1 MPIYRLPREFFFPPP
16 EDAEP
21 SGLLAIGGGL
31 EPQRLILAYSQ
42 GIFPWYSEGQPI
54 LWFSPDPRF
63 VLVPE
68 DFHMS
73 RSLKKR
79 IKKRDFVVTFDQD
92 FSSVIKQCSKVPR
105 PGQSGTWITNEMID
119 AYEKLHQL
127 GIAHSVEVYLDKV
140 LVGGLY
146 GICLGNIYFGESM
159 FALVSDASKVGF
171 SYLVRQLELWGM
183 KVDTHSEPGARPRF
197 SCRKVQPAL
206 LALVPRTRTQS
217 WPRDPNTPMQT
228 LRNGHKNTYVDS
240 M

>member
-1 MPIYRLPREFFFPPP
+1 MPIYRLPREFFFPSP

-63 VLVPE
+63 VLLPE

-105 PGQSGTWITNEMID
+105 VGQSGTWITDDMID

-146 GICLGNIYFGESM
+146 GICLGNMYFGESM

-171 SYLVRQLELWGM
+171 SYLVRQLESWGIEM
-183 KVDTHSEPGARPRF
+183 IDSQVHTEHLARFGARHISRREYLAVVHDLVGKPRIRQKWSF
-197 SCRKVQPAL
+197 DDGFFPLK
-206 LALVPRTRTQS
+206 
-217 WPRDPNTPMQT
+217 
-228 LRNGHKNTYVDS
+228 
-240 M
+240 

>member
-16 EDAEP
+16 EEAEP

-31 EPQRLILAYSQ
+31 EPQRLVLAYSQ

-63 VLVPE
+63 VLYPE
-68 DFHMS
+68 EFHMS

-92 FSSVIKQCSKVPR
+92 FSSVINQCSKVPR

-159 FALVSDASKVGF
+159 FALVPDASKVGF
-171 SYLVRQLELWGM
+171 SYLVRQLEVWGIEM
-183 KVDTHSEPGARPRF
+183 IDSQVHTEHLERFGARHIPR
-197 SCRKVQPAL
+197 STYLSIVHD
-206 LALVPRTRTQS
+206 LVGKSRIRQKWSFDEGFFPLQ
-217 WPRDPNTPMQT
+217 
-228 LRNGHKNTYVDS
+228 
-240 M
+240 

>member
-63 VLVPE
+63 VLYPE
-68 DFHMS
+68 EFHMS

-79 IKKRDFVVTFDQD
+79 IKKRDFIVTFDQD

-105 PGQSGTWITNEMID
+105 SGQSGTWITDDMID

-171 SYLVRQLELWGM
+171 SYLVRQLESWGIKM
-183 KVDTHSEPGARPRF
+183 IDSQVHTEHLERFGARHIPRREYL
-197 SCRKVQPAL
+197 SIVHDLVGIPRIRKKWSFDDGFFPL
-206 LALVPRTRTQS
+206 
-217 WPRDPNTPMQT
+217 
-228 LRNGHKNTYVDS
+228 K
-240 M
+240 